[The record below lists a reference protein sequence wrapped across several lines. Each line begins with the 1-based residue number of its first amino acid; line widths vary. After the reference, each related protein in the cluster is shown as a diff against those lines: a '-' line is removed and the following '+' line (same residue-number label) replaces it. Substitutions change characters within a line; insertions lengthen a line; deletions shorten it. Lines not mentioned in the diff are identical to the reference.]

1 MLEPN
6 SFERKLLNQLFFEH
20 TVNSKK
26 VLILPEVNANYVI
39 KNIKKKDI
47 TGLWRKKKKNKKNK
61 DQTVLNESYY
71 INYFEHKVDSKL
83 RQLATA

>member
-1 MLEPN
+1 MLITQYGAVLEPN

-39 KNIKKKDI
+39 KNIKKKKTHRGCD
-47 TGLWRKKKKNKKNK
+47 KKKK
-61 DQTVLNESYY
+61 DQQ
-71 INYFEHKVDSKL
+71 F
-83 RQLATA
+83 

>member
-1 MLEPN
+1 MLITQYRAMLEPN

-39 KNIKKKDI
+39 KK
-47 TGLWRKKKKNKKNK
+47 
-61 DQTVLNESYY
+61 
-71 INYFEHKVDSKL
+71 H
-83 RQLATA
+83 